1 MPILDYTGMH
11 IGDLVVLEEVETPE
25 GKRGR
30 SYLCRCSCG
39 NHCIKTVSQLGR
51 AYYQGQGAH
60 CGCKSKAYH
69 DKWKNSIRF
78 GNRRYQK

>member
-30 SYLCRCSCG
+30 SYLCLREPLHQDGQPAGQSLLSG
-39 NHCIKTVSQLGR
+39 AGSSLRMQE
-51 AYYQGQGAH
+51 QGLP
-60 CGCKSKAYH
+60 
-69 DKWKNSIRF
+69 
-78 GNRRYQK
+78 